1 MNFIRNKITTYS
13 LYILKP
19 RVTILNFDLGV
30 LYGSNSLLQPW
41 QNLEKKESKGFHQ
54 CVKLFF
60 MEKSLRFVQ
69 DR

>member
-1 MNFIRNKITTYS
+1 MKASRGFVWEQFAAATWA
-13 LYILKP
+13 KP
-19 RVTILNFDLGV
+19 
-30 LYGSNSLLQPW
+30 W
-41 QNLEKKESKGFHQ
+41 KKNESKEPHQ